1 MEGRRV
7 GQRPPHA
14 QIRKLSLHAQDFN
27 RSSCRTIV
35 SLPPVEVISL
45 VAGRAQT
52 TPRSAASASASAAVN
67 TTDEAAIALLPEK
80 VWATALRQDG
90 MVHEITGPDDE
101 DLLPGRRAD
110 RSA

>member
-1 MEGRRV
+1 VEGRRV

-52 TPRSAASASASAAVN
+52 TPRSAASASAAVN

-90 MVHEITGPDDE
+90 MIHEITGPDDE